1 LKLKAQ
7 KRKKA
12 YRWGHYAELIAAFWL
27 IMKGYRILKRRYGA
41 RGGEIDLVIARGKL
55 IAFVEV
61 KARSDFDAAL
71 EAIDETKSRRLGKAI
86 EDWIFRHQ
94 PPYGHDFR
102 GDAVIIV
109 PWRFPRHI
117 EDAFELPLD

>member
-1 LKLKAQ
+1 MERAE
-7 KRKKA
+7 KRKTA
-12 YRWGHYAELIAAFWL
+12 HRWGHYAEFIAALWL
-27 IMKGYRILKRRYGA
+27 MVKGYRIVTRRYAA
-41 RGGEIDLVIARGKL
+41 RGGEIDLIIRRGMT

-61 KARSDFDAAL
+61 KARRDFNQAL
-71 EAIDETKSRRLGKAI
+71 EAIDATKTRRLGKAV
-86 EDWIFRHQ
+86 EEWLWRHDL
-94 PPYGHDFR
+94 PYGHNFR

>member
-1 LKLKAQ
+1 MKAQAQ

-12 YRWGHYAELIAAFWL
+12 YRWGHYAEGLAACWL
-27 IMKGYRILKRRYGA
+27 ILKGYRILTRRYGA
-41 RGGEIDLVIARGKL
+41 RGGEIDLVIERGSV

-61 KARSDFDAAL
+61 KARKDFDAAL
-71 EAIDETKSRRLGKAI
+71 EAIDQTKSRRIGKAI
-86 EDWIFRHQ
+86 EDWVFRHQ
-94 PPYGHDFR
+94 PPSGHDLR

-117 EDAFELPLD
+117 EDAFGLPLD

>member
-1 LKLKAQ
+1 MREQAQ

-12 YRWGHYAELIAAFWL
+12 YHWGHYAEFLAAFWL
-27 IMKGYRILKRRYGA
+27 LMKGYRILARRYTA
-41 RGGEIDLVIARGKL
+41 RGGEIDLIIARGTL

-61 KARSDFDAAL
+61 KARNEFDAAL
-71 EAIDETKSRRLGKAI
+71 EAIDQIKTRRLGRAV
-86 EDWIFRHQ
+86 EDWIFRYQ
-94 PPYGHDFR
+94 PPHGHDFR

-117 EDAFELPLD
+117 KDAFELPLD

>member
-1 LKLKAQ
+1 MDRAE

-12 YRWGHYAELIAAFWL
+12 YRWGHYAEFIAALWL
-27 IMKGYRILKRRYGA
+27 MAKGYRIVTRRYAA
-41 RGGEIDLVIARGKL
+41 RGGEIDLIIRRGAT

-61 KARSDFDAAL
+61 KARQDFDQAL
-71 EAIDETKSRRLGKAI
+71 EAIDGTKTKRLGKAV
-86 EDWIFRHQ
+86 EEWLWRHDL
-94 PPYGHDFR
+94 PSGHNFR

-109 PWRFPRHI
+109 PWRLPRHI

>member
-1 LKLKAQ
+1 LKLQAQ
-7 KRKKA
+7 IRKKA

-41 RGGEIDLVIARGKL
+41 RGREIDLFIARGKL

-71 EAIDETKSRRLGKAI
+71 EAIDEKKVAASARPLKTGFSAINRLMDMI
-86 EDWIFRHQ
+86 SE
-94 PPYGHDFR
+94 
-102 GDAVIIV
+102 VT
-109 PWRFPRHI
+109 
-117 EDAFELPLD
+117 L

>member
-1 LKLKAQ
+1 MRTDAK

-12 YRWGHYAELIAAFWL
+12 YRWGHYAELFAAFWL
-27 IMKGYRILKRRYGA
+27 FIKGYRILARRYVA
-41 RGGEIDLVIARGKL
+41 RGGEIDLIIARGSL

-61 KARSDFDAAL
+61 KARNEFNTAL
-71 EAIDETKSRRLGKAI
+71 EAIDPTKSRRLGKAV

-94 PPYGHDFR
+94 PPPGYALR

-109 PWRFPRHI
+109 PWKRPRHI

>member
-1 LKLKAQ
+1 LKLQAQ

-12 YRWGHYAELIAAFWL
+12 YRWGHYAEFVAALWL

-41 RGGEIDLVIARGKL
+41 WGGEIDLVIARGNV

-61 KARSDFDAAL
+61 KARSDFDSAL
-71 EAIDETKSRRLGKAI
+71 EAIDRTKSRRLGKAI
-86 EDWIFRHQ
+86 EDWIFHHQ
-94 PPYGHDFR
+94 PPYGYDLR

>member
-1 LKLKAQ
+1 M
-7 KRKKA
+7 KRPVFAIVAAA
-12 YRWGHYAELIAAFWL
+12 YGLSTALATLTPARAAGL
-27 IMKGYRILKRRYGA
+27 EGEVDIVARKG
-41 RGGEIDLVIARGKL
+41 DLAI
-55 IAFVEV
+55 FVEV